1 MTVDAI
7 ALGNQVVAL
16 RKSKCN
22 EEALD
27 LFITDETYLE
37 VPTIFSTDKMTGREK
52 IMKRWKKEDKDGL
65 RFIREDPFTLVKPG
79 VIQRTVV
86 GEMLILKLTVTH
98 TIHFTPE
105 GKIDK
110 MFVKKQ

>member
-7 ALGNQVVAL
+7 ALGNQFVAL
-16 RKSKCN
+16 RKSKCLQ
-22 EEALD
+22 EALD
-27 LFITDETYLE
+27 LFITDATYME
-37 VPTIFSTDKMTGREK
+37 VPTIIGHDKMTGREK

-79 VIQRTVV
+79 VVQRTVV
-86 GEMLILKLTVTH
+86 GEILILKLTVTH

-105 GKIDK
+105 GKIHK
-110 MFVKKQ
+110 MLIRKS